1 MPRIPEATPQ
11 VQIQSAPSLRV
22 SGDISPNAFGA
33 ATGRALQ
40 QLGDLGQNISAEM
53 QQRRNVLDVQK
64 AYQEA
69 ALELQKFLHDP
80 EGGVYTRKGV
90 NSRGV
95 FQEVQEKLP
104 EIANKYTAGLS
115 DSQRQMFD
123 KFWGQTSLPE
133 LKGAMNHEY
142 QELEKER
149 AVTTKALTMTNVQN
163 MALNYGDPS
172 SVKNYAELVRSS
184 VRAEAAVN
192 GWPLIQ
198 QQLVEQEA
206 LTKGYG
212 GVFEQFFAKGDYTNA
227 EKVLNDYGKLMQP
240 EVERKLRNDVREK
253 KMDVE
258 IQTAGDL
265 IMAKHGDD
273 EGAALQAVRDQFAGD
288 MQTKVLAEV
297 KTQLSDKRQIEDRKQ
312 NEIYWQSY
320 ESIRGA
326 KSRGQA
332 EAIARRQTDPEIR
345 GKLIMMV
352 DQTHPIKV
360 PGEVKLTDEQKDQ
373 RKTAV
378 YLSRKFATDDIKR
391 RIDAGEVEKS
401 SAAVAT
407 AMVKNGVYDPTMID
421 DAIEYAQGGGVYK
434 NVNRSRIHNVLS
446 NESSL
451 GKNYKTPADIPQ
463 EFVNAAASAA
473 KDNDGQI
480 SDRDIVQLVSGLMV
494 SGNVKNDPAWFTST
508 VKTARDYLNEKG
520 NLDGFLPLAQEDPQ
534 KVAEVETMMRT
545 LYKYE
550 AGIRGDVPQKVTADN
565 MNALLRSWLPV
576 TTDPNE
582 IEGAQEAKALYEWVK
597 SNPRIKYRDGG
608 KIVERQIT
616 SEDLKSEEMWGIMLD
631 RYQNRGGR

>member
-40 QLGDLGQNISAEM
+40 QLGDLGQNITAEL

-80 EGGVYTRKGV
+80 EAGVYTKKGV

-123 KFWGQTSLPE
+123 KFWSQTSLPE

-149 AVTTKALTMTNVQN
+149 AVTTKALTLTNVQN

-172 SVKNYAELVRSS
+172 AVQNYAELVRSS
-184 VRAEAAVN
+184 VRAEAGAN

-212 GVFEQFFAKGDYTNA
+212 GVFEQFFATGDYTNA

-240 EVERKLRNDVREK
+240 DVERKLRNDVREK

-258 IQTAGDL
+258 IQTSGDL
-265 IMAKHGDD
+265 IMAKYGDN
-273 EGAALQAVRDQFAGD
+273 EEAALQAVRDQFEGD

-320 ESIRGA
+320 EGIRGA

-345 GKLIMMV
+345 GKLLMMV
-352 DQTHPIKV
+352 DQTHPIRT
-360 PGEVKLTDEQKDQ
+360 GEVKLTDEQKDQ
-373 RKTAV
+373 KKTAV
-378 YLSRKFATDDIKR
+378 YLSRKFATDEVKR
-391 RIDAGEVEKS
+391 QIDAGEIDKS
-401 SAAVAT
+401 GAAIAT
-407 AMVKNGVYDPTMID
+407 AMVKKGIHDPQMID
-421 DAIEYAQGGGVYK
+421 DAIEYGQGGGVYGK
-434 NVNRSRIHNVLS
+434 INRAKVFSVLS
-446 NESSL
+446 TEMPGS
-451 GKNYKTPADIPQ
+451 KYKTPLDMPQ
-463 EFVNAAASAA
+463 DFVNAVAQAAIA
-473 KDNDGQI
+473 NDGKI
-480 SDRDIVQLVSGLMV
+480 SDRDIVQVVSGLITK
-494 SGNVKNDPAWFTST
+494 GNIKEDPAWIGRT
-508 VKTARDYLNEKG
+508 VKTASEYINEKG
-520 NLDGFLPLAQEDPQ
+520 TLDGFLPVDQEEPQ
-534 KVAEVETMMRT
+534 KVAEIETMMKT
-545 LYKYE
+545 LYQYE
-550 AGIRGDVPQKVTADN
+550 AGIRGDVAKKITKDD

-576 TTDPNE
+576 TLDPEE
-582 IEGAQEAKALYEWVK
+582 IEGAQEAKAFYSWVK
-597 SNPRIKYRDGG
+597 ANPRIKYREDGRV
-608 KIVERQIT
+608 VEKQIT
-616 SEDLKSEEMWGIMLD
+616 ETDLKSPEIWSIMLD